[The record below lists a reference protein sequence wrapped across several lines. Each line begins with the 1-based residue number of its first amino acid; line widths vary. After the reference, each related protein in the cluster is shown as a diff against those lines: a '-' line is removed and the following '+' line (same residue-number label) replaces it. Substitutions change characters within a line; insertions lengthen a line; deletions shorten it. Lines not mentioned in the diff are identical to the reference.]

1 MVESLGSWWRSL
13 THRNDDD
20 EHDADDDTLDDATNA
35 LLSMLPLASIVVDEH
50 DEVIRAHPSA
60 YSLGVVRDDV
70 IIEDSVLRAVR
81 EVSLPAFGVC
91 CATYAESRQ
100 AFHSPSRETGADW
113 ATASQ

>member
-70 IIEDSVLRAVR
+70 IIGRQCASARYAKCAPSVAK
-81 EVSLPAFGVC
+81 S
-91 CATYAESRQ
+91 S
-100 AFHSPSRETGADW
+100 SI
-113 ATASQ
+113 